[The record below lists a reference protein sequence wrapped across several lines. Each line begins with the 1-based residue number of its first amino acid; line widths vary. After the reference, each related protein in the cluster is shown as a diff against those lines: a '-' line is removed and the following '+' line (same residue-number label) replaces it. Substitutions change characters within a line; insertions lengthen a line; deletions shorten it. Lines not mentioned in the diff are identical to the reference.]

1 MAVLLF
7 LFLFTNEAFIVD
19 ASTEATY
26 KVELS
31 RETLRGYVD
40 DIGLFARN
48 MPGVVAVRPLGSNK
62 YLYQTE
68 KTLPL
73 AGKMS
78 TDFLIQ
84 KSVIGDSVTLYRS
97 VSIEDPNYMSCRVM
111 ISPLS
116 EESTQIQIRLRLRLS
131 RANASDI
138 HWLAPVLG
146 NGFISDRMQ
155 EDMEDMLKTFI
166 ERSNKELYARL
177 PAQTTSR

>member
-1 MAVLLF
+1 MAVFLF
-7 LFLFTNEAFIVD
+7 LFLFSSEVFIVD
-19 ASTEATY
+19 ASTEASY
-26 KVELS
+26 NVELS

-48 MPGVVAVRPLGSNK
+48 MPGVVSVRPLGNDK

-78 TDFLIQ
+78 TDFVIQ
-84 KSVIGDSVTLYRS
+84 KSVIGDSVTMYRS
-97 VSIEDPNYMSCRVM
+97 VSIDDPNYMSCRVT
-111 ISPLS
+111 ISPLT
-116 EESTQIQIRLRLRLS
+116 EESTRIQIRLRLRLS
-131 RANASDI
+131 RTNASEI
-138 HWLAPVLG
+138 HWLAPILG

-155 EDMEDMLKTFI
+155 EDMEEMLRTFI
-166 ERSNKELYARL
+166 ERSNKELYTRL